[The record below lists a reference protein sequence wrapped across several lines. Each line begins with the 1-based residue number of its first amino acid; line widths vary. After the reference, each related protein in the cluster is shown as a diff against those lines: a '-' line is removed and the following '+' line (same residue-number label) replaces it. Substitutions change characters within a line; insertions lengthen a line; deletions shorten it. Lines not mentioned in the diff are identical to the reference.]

1 MAVNIG
7 PKIGVD
13 GEAEYRRQ
21 INQIIQQSK
30 TLESQ
35 MKLVASSFTS
45 ATSAEEKSAK
55 TSAVLT
61 KQIEVQRARVKLLAE
76 QTGKAAAKYGE
87 ADIRTQKYQEQ
98 LNKATASL
106 NKMQNE
112 LRDTSR
118 GVEELSNSEEKGSKK
133 TKDFAGS
140 IKDVFSSAANKGAG
154 GALTFGKAIMAH
166 IIAEGV
172 IAGVKALAAAMKKL
186 VEVTIDLGKQSV
198 QAFAEYEQLVGGV
211 DTLFKSSSMQVQQYA
226 NDAYK
231 SAGLSANEYMETV
244 TSFSA
249 SLIQSLGG
257 DTEEAA
263 KLANM
268 AIIDMSDNANKMGT
282 DMTSI
287 QNAYQGFAKQ
297 NYTMLDNLK
306 LGYGGTAREMARLVN
321 ESGVLGDALIDLE
334 DTTGLGAALQD
345 VGYAKIV
352 EAIHAVQ
359 VEMDITGTTAKE
371 AASTIQGSSN
381 AMKSAWRNL
390 LTGMSADNLSLDK
403 LVKNA
408 VDSIKTYADNLL
420 PRIQIM
426 APRLAEGMTQLI
438 NGLIPYISPA
448 IESLLP
454 AVMQGIGGLISGIV
468 GALPAVAQALSAVV
482 PMLVDQIIVL
492 LPQIISAGLEIVT
505 ALAAGIGDNLPVIIP
520 AVVDAVFEIASNLVA
535 NIDKVILAAG
545 KIIAGLAQGL
555 IEAIPHLVYRIP
567 EIIAAIAAGLMKG
580 MARIVEAGANL
591 LQGIWKGIL
600 SAKDWLVEKIKGLAG
615 DIVGWFKGF
624 LGIHSPSKVFAD
636 EVGKFI
642 PPGITL
648 GVEQAMP
655 RAMRAMGDELAAL
668 TDIPLPGA
676 GSTTTTNMGG
686 VVLNVYGAEGQDV
699 NALADAVM
707 YRLQSAV
714 DRREAVFA

>member
-13 GEAEYRRQ
+13 GEAEYHRQ

-61 KQIEVQRARVKLLAE
+61 KQIEVQRDRVKLLAE

-118 GVEELSNSEEKGSKK
+118 GVEDLGE
-133 TKDFAGS
+133 DM
-140 IKDVFSSAANKGAG
+140 DV
-154 GALTFGKAIMAH
+154 GKS
-166 IIAEGV
+166 
-172 IAGVKALAAAMKKL
+172 KALSFGDVLKANLASEFIVSGIKAMASAIKEAASAL
-186 VEVTIDLGKQSV
+186 VDLGKQSIMG
-198 QAFAEYEQLVGGV
+198 FAEQEQLIGGV
-211 DTLFKSSSMQVQQYA
+211 DTLFKESSAQVQQYA
-226 NDAYK
+226 NEAYK
-231 SAGLSANEYMETV
+231 TAGLSANQYMETV

-249 SLIQSLGG
+249 SLLQSMGG
-257 DTEEAA
+257 DTQAA
-263 KLANM
+263 AEKANR
-268 AIIDMSDNANKMGT
+268 AITDMSDNANKMGT

-287 QNAYQGFAKQ
+287 QDAYQGFAKQ

-306 LGYGGTAREMARLVN
+306 LGYGGTKQEMERLLADA
-321 ESGVLGDALIDLE
+321 EKFSGIKYDISS
-334 DTTGLGAALQD
+334 
-345 VGYAKIV
+345 YADIV
-352 EAIHAVQ
+352 DAIHVVQ
-359 VEMDITGTTAKE
+359 TEMGITGTTAKE
-371 AASTIQGSSN
+371 AATTIQGSSA
-381 AMKSAWRNL
+381 AMKSAWSNL
-390 LTGMSADNLSLDK
+390 LTGMSNENLNLDK
-403 LVKNA
+403 LVQN
-408 VDSIKTYADNLL
+408 VIDSVNTFADNLIPRLQIML
-420 PRIQIM
+420 PRF
-426 APRLAEGMTQLI
+426 AEGLNKLVT
-438 NGLIPYISPA
+438 GLIPYVGPA
-448 IESLLP
+448 LELLLP
-454 AVMQGIGGLISGIV
+454 SLVQGIGSLVSGIV
-468 GALPAVAQALSAVV
+468 QALPAAVEAITAV
-482 PMLVDQIIVL
+482 IPMLVEQLTIL
-492 LPQIISAGLEIVT
+492 LPQIVSAGVEIIA
-505 ALAAGIGDNLPVIIP
+505 ALASGIGENLPTLIP
-520 AVVDAVFEIASNLVA
+520 AVVDAIITITEGLLDH
-535 NIDKVILAAG
+535 IDLLIIAAG
-545 KIIAGLAQGL
+545 QLIVGLAKGL
-555 IEAIPHLVYRIP
+555 IEAIPRLIERLP
-567 EIIAAIAAGLMKG
+567 EIISAIVNGL
-580 MARIVEAGANL
+580 L
-591 LQGIWKGIL
+591 
-600 SAKDWLVEKIKGLAG
+600 KGLAAIG
-615 DIVGWFKGF
+615 EVGLELVKGLFNGISNAAKWLYEKVKGWASSVVGWIKDFF
-624 LGIHSPSKVFAD
+624 GIHSPSKVFAD

-668 TDIPLPGA
+668 TDIPMPGA

-686 VVLNVYGAEGQDV
+686 VVLNVYGAEGQNV

-714 DRREAVFA
+714 ERREAVFA